1 MSSTVTAPR
10 PGSHA
15 TAATTTPVDQSAGPA
30 ADAAEALVDE
40 AVGTLV
46 VAFAADPVIR
56 WLLPDGARYVAHFP
70 RLLRLVGDVA
80 SGTGAVD
87 AVGGVAGAALWIAPG
102 TQLPEEEFAG
112 LLQQSVEAVR
122 QEDAFALLEQMDL
135 HHPAEPHW
143 YLPFI
148 GVDPLHQGRGY
159 GSALLRTSLGRCDRE
174 RLPAYLEAS
183 SPRNRALYER
193 HGFEAVA
200 EVRVADCS
208 PLWPMVRP
216 AR

>member
-1 MSSTVTAPR
+1 MSGTITAPR
-10 PGSHA
+10 PGSHS
-15 TAATTTPVDQSAGPA
+15 TSAATTPVEQPSRLPDGAVGTLVDQ
-30 ADAAEALVDE
+30 

-87 AVGGVAGAALWIAPG
+87 AVGRGAGAALWISPG
-102 TQLPEEEFAG
+102 TQLPDEEFAG
-112 LLQQSVEAVR
+112 LLQQSVEAAR
-122 QEDAFALLEQMDL
+122 LEDAFALLEQMDL
-135 HHPAEPHW
+135 HHPEEPHW

-148 GVDPLHQGRGY
+148 GVDPLHQGRGH
-159 GSALLRTSLGRCDRE
+159 GSALLRTSLGRCDGDG
-174 RLPAYLEAS
+174 LPAYLEAS

-193 HGFEAVA
+193 HGFETLT
-200 EVRVADCS
+200 EVRIADCP
-208 PLWPMVRP
+208 PLWPMWRA